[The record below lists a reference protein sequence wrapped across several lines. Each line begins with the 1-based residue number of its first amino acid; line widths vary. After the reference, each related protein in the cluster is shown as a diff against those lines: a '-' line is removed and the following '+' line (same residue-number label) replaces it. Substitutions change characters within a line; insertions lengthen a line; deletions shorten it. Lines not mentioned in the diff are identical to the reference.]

1 MNSLKVSTRLTI
13 LIGVLAGL
21 LVLVGTIGLI
31 GMNRS
36 EAALGSVY
44 NGRAVPLAQLSEVN
58 YLIVRNRVLLMDM
71 LLLSRPSNVAER
83 NKELV
88 ENQRQQVVS
97 LGAFTAQSV
106 SPGEKALTDEL
117 VADIKV
123 YEQEGLKPAVDALVG
138 ANKALASSIYD
149 EKINPLSQS
158 MQVKMTK
165 LISLQV
171 ELARQEYEAAISRS
185 NMLRTA
191 SAISIAVGLLF
202 STFFGWMLVRG
213 ITVPLRRAVAATE
226 AVAQGD
232 LSQNILSDGG
242 DEISA
247 LLQALSTMQEQL
259 ADVVGQVRQGSEAVS
274 TASAEIANGNNDLSA
289 RTESQASAL
298 EETAASMEQLN
309 AAVKQN
315 ADAAKQANQLA
326 QAASADAIKGGEVV
340 ARVVETMKGINDAS
354 RKIADIIGVIDGIA
368 FQTNILALNAA
379 VEAARAGEQGR
390 GFAVVASEVRS
401 LAGRSA
407 DAAKE
412 IKALINASVERVAQ
426 GSALVNL
433 SGETITEVVASIGR
447 ATSLMGEISSAS
459 TEQAL
464 GVAQVN
470 EAVSQMDHATQQN
483 AALVEE
489 MAAAASTLK
498 SQSQE
503 LVLSVSVFKL
513 GAAETTRT
521 TSKLGAA
528 PKRLTA
534 Y

>member
-1 MNSLKVSTRLTI
+1 MISLKVSTRLTI
-13 LIGVLAGL
+13 LVGVLAGL

-31 GMNRS
+31 GMNKS

-88 ENQRQQVVS
+88 ENQRQQVAS
-97 LGAFTAQSV
+97 LGAFTAQSL
-106 SPGEKALTDEL
+106 SPGEKGLTDEL

-123 YEQEGLKPAVDALVG
+123 YEQEGLRPAVDALVG

-149 EKINPLSQS
+149 EKITPLSQS
-158 MQVKMTK
+158 MQAKMTK
-165 LISLQV
+165 LISLQL
-171 ELARQEYEAAISRS
+171 ELARQEYEAAVSRS

-191 SAISIAVGLLF
+191 SAVSIGVGLVF
-202 STFFGWMLVRG
+202 SALFGWALMRG
-213 ITVPLRRAVAATE
+213 ITVPLQRAVAATE
-226 AVAQGD
+226 AVARGD
-232 LSQNILSDGG
+232 LSQKILSEGG

-247 LLQALSTMQEQL
+247 LLQALSTMREQL

-274 TASAEIANGNNDLSA
+274 IASAEIANGNSDLSA

-309 AAVKQN
+309 VAVKQN
-315 ADAAKQANQLA
+315 ADTAKQANHLA
-326 QAASADAIKGGEVV
+326 QAASAHAIKGGEVV
-340 ARVVETMKGINDAS
+340 AQVVETMKGINDAS
-354 RKIADIIGVIDGIA
+354 KKIADIIGVIDGIA

-412 IKALINASVERVAQ
+412 IKTLINASVERVEQ
-426 GSALVNL
+426 GSALVDL
-433 SGETITEVVASIGR
+433 SGETITEVVASISR
-447 ATSLMGEISSAS
+447 ATKLMGEISTAS

-470 EAVSQMDHATQQN
+470 EAVSQMDRATQQN

-489 MAAAASTLK
+489 MAASASTLK
-498 SQSQE
+498 SQAHE

-513 GAAETTRT
+513 GATDTTRV
-521 TSKLGAA
+521 TSRPATA
-528 PKRLTA
+528 PKRLVA

>member
-88 ENQRQQVVS
+88 ENQRQQVAS

-123 YEQEGLKPAVDALVG
+123 YEQEGLRPAVDALVG
-138 ANKALASSIYD
+138 ANKALASLIYD

-158 MQVKMTK
+158 MQAKMTK

-185 NMLRTA
+185 SMLRTA
-191 SAISIAVGLLF
+191 SAISIAVGLTF

-213 ITVPLRRAVAATE
+213 ITVPLQRAVVATE
-226 AVAQGD
+226 AVARGD
-232 LSQNILSDGG
+232 LSQQILCDGR

-247 LLQALSTMQEQL
+247 LLQALSTMQKQL
-259 ADVVGQVRQGSEAVS
+259 AGVVDQVRQGSEAVS

-298 EETAASMEQLN
+298 EE
-309 AAVKQN
+309 
-315 ADAAKQANQLA
+315 
-326 QAASADAIKGGEVV
+326 
-340 ARVVETMKGINDAS
+340 
-354 RKIADIIGVIDGIA
+354 
-368 FQTNILALNAA
+368 
-379 VEAARAGEQGR
+379 
-390 GFAVVASEVRS
+390 
-401 LAGRSA
+401 
-407 DAAKE
+407 
-412 IKALINASVERVAQ
+412 
-426 GSALVNL
+426 
-433 SGETITEVVASIGR
+433 
-447 ATSLMGEISSAS
+447 
-459 TEQAL
+459 
-464 GVAQVN
+464 
-470 EAVSQMDHATQQN
+470 
-483 AALVEE
+483 
-489 MAAAASTLK
+489 
-498 SQSQE
+498 
-503 LVLSVSVFKL
+503 
-513 GAAETTRT
+513 
-521 TSKLGAA
+521 
-528 PKRLTA
+528 
-534 Y
+534 